1 MRLQRGV
8 ATICAVAAALLC
20 SSAAA
25 FASGITNSSEDL
37 RTGWYPA
44 ESAIT
49 PSVVGGG
56 TFGQEWSANVTGQVY
71 AQPLLDEN
79 TVLVATEN
87 NRVYG
92 LEPATGNQQWATTL
106 TGEPWKAA
114 EIGCGDLAPEIGVTG
129 TPVIDP
135 ATDVAYMTHKA

>member
-1 MRLQRGV
+1 MRIRRSG
-8 ATICAVAAALLC
+8 ATIGAAVAVLLC

-25 FASGITNSSEDL
+25 FASGVTNSSEDL
-37 RTGWYPA
+37 RTGWYPS

-49 PSVVGGG
+49 PSVVSGG

-92 LEPATGNQQWATTL
+92 LEPATGKQQWATTL
-106 TGEPWKAA
+106 PG
-114 EIGCGDLAPEIGVTG
+114 
-129 TPVIDP
+129 
-135 ATDVAYMTHKA
+135 